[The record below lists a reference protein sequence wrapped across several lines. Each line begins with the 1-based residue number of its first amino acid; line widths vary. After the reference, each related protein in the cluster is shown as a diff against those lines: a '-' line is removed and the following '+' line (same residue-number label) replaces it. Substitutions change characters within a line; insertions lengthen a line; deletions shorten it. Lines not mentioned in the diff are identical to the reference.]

1 MEAVS
6 ANAGWPKTA
15 PNDELL
21 SAFDP
26 FESSP
31 PDPTSVEEETCD
43 VDDDV
48 ADDVEADVADWT
60 IVTAPAC
67 DPGDAQTHA
76 PVRTSHAATPPPLV
90 PPTARS
96 PDRFPAASDP
106 PEAVNP
112 NAVRPTVGL

>member
-1 MEAVS
+1 M
-6 ANAGWPKTA
+6 
-15 PNDELL
+15 
-21 SAFDP
+21 
-26 FESSP
+26 
-31 PDPTSVEEETCD
+31 EEETCD

-48 ADDVEADVADWT
+48 DADVADWT

-76 PVRTSHAATPPPLV
+76 PVLTSHDATPPPLV

-96 PDRFPAASDP
+96 PDRFPPSP
-106 PEAVNP
+106 PNPELVEAVNP

>member
-1 MEAVS
+1 M
-6 ANAGWPKTA
+6 
-15 PNDELL
+15 
-21 SAFDP
+21 
-26 FESSP
+26 
-31 PDPTSVEEETCD
+31 EEETCD

-48 ADDVEADVADWT
+48 DADVDADVADWT
-60 IVTAPAC
+60 MVTAPAC

-96 PDRFPAASDP
+96 PDRFPPSP
-106 PEAVNP
+106 PNPELLPAVNP